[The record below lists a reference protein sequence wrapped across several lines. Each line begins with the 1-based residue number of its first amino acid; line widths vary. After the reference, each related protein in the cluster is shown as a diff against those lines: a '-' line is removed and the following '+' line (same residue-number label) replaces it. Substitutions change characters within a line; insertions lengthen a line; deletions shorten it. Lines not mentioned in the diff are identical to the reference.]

1 MNLIGKIFVVLIFV
15 MSLVFMSFAVAVYG
29 THQNWKKTVDRPQAE
44 VRPGEPLGLKFQL
57 EAANQNYQKLQDEK
71 AKLEADV
78 AKEAV
83 AKREALAKLETE
95 KVELGRQRDE
105 MLKQRD
111 DLMVKD
117 KAAVAAL
124 DSAQQ
129 NLGKLTKEVEG
140 LRGEIRESQADR
152 DKHFEQ
158 VVKLTDQIHQAQ
170 GDLKRLEE
178 RGVQLAA
185 QVAASGKVLAA
196 HGLTKDTP
204 VDGIPPAI
212 RGKVLAINQDNM
224 VEVSLGSDDGLRAG
238 HTLEIF
244 RASNYLGRLQ
254 VLRTET
260 DRAVG
265 KIVPGF
271 KKAAIQ
277 KGDDVATRFKVS

>member
-29 THQNWKKTVDRPQAE
+29 THQNWKKKAE
-44 VRPGEPLGLKFQL
+44 DLTTQL
-57 EAANQNYQKLQDEK
+57 ADARKNLQFREEEK
-71 AKLEADV
+71 AKLEENI
-78 AKEAV
+78 AKEAI

-95 KVELGRQRDE
+95 KAELQRQRDD
-105 MLKQRD
+105 MSKMRD
-111 DLMVKD
+111 ELVAKD
-117 KAAVAAL
+117 KTNVAAL

-129 NLGKLTKEVEG
+129 NLKKLTAEVEG
-140 LRGEIRESQADR
+140 LRGEIREAQADR

-170 GDLKRLEE
+170 GDLKRLDE
-178 RGVQLAA
+178 RNLQLAA

-224 VEVSLGSDDGLRAG
+224 IEVSLGSDDGLRAG

-265 KIVPGF
+265 KILPGF

>member
-1 MNLIGKIFVVLIFV
+1 MNLIGKIFVVLILV
-15 MSLVFMSFAVAVYG
+15 MSVVFMAFSVAVYG
-29 THQNWKKTVDRPQAE
+29 THQNWKKTAEDRKVQLAAE
-44 VRPGEPLGLKFQL
+44 RDKF
-57 EAANQNYQKLQDEK
+57 
-71 AKLEADV
+71 AKLEEEKKKLEEDI
-78 AKEAV
+78 AKEAL

-95 KVELGRQRDE
+95 KVELQKQRDE
-105 MLKQRD
+105 MSKQRD
-111 DLMVKD
+111 ERMVKD

-124 DSAQQ
+124 DAAQQ
-129 NLGKLTKEVEG
+129 NLAKLTTEVEG
-140 LRGEIRESQADR
+140 LRGEIREAQADR
-152 DKHFEQ
+152 DKHFAQ

-170 GDLKRLEE
+170 GDLKRLDE
-178 RGVQLAA
+178 RNVQLAA
-185 QVAASGKVLAA
+185 QVAASRKVLDA

-204 VDGIPPAI
+204 VDGIPPQI

-244 RASNYLGRLQ
+244 RASNYLGRLE

-265 KIVPGF
+265 KILPGF

-277 KGDDVATRFKVS
+277 KGDDVATRFKVG

>member
-29 THQNWKKTVDRPQAE
+29 THQNWKKKAE
-44 VRPGEPLGLKFQL
+44 DLNTQL
-57 EAANQNYQKLQDEK
+57 TDARKNLQTREEEK
-71 AKLEADV
+71 AKLEENI

-95 KVELGRQRDE
+95 KAELQRQRDE

-129 NLGKLTKEVEG
+129 NLGKLTTEVEG
-140 LRGEIRESQADR
+140 LRGEIREAQADR

-170 GDLKRLEE
+170 GDLKRLDE
-178 RGVQLAA
+178 RNVQLAA
-185 QVAASGKVLAA
+185 QVAAGRKVLDA

-204 VDGIPPAI
+204 VDDIPPAI
-212 RGKVLAINQDNM
+212 RGKVLAVNQDNM
-224 VEVSLGSDDGLRAG
+224 IEVSLGSDDGLRAG

-265 KIVPGF
+265 KILPGF